1 MISAPRSPLL
11 EDVVDRSRHGDL
23 RAVWDV
29 SFSVWRGKVTALLGP
44 TARQDDEPSGD
55 CGSAELR
62 SGDSEFRGTPG
73 DHLPPH
79 RRVELGMA
87 LVQENKRVFRR
98 RTVEQN
104 LLLGG
109 YRLSRGDRKTAL
121 ETAYQS
127 FPILYAKRRTVA
139 AGLSGGQQQMLA
151 IAQALMRKP
160 ILVMLDEPS
169 RAWRPLSSVMSSDRC
184 GRLLTRASG
193 SSWSSK
199 SWRKQR
205 KLPITSSSWN
215 KDGLWAG
222 ETAAV
227 LGIVHGP

>member
-1 MISAPRSPLL
+1 
-11 EDVVDRSRHGDL
+11 
-23 RAVWDV
+23 
-29 SFSVWRGKVTALLGP
+29 
-44 TARQDDEPSGD
+44 
-55 CGSAELR
+55 
-62 SGDSEFRGTPG
+62 
-73 DHLPPH
+73 
-79 RRVELGMA
+79 MA

-169 RAWRPLSSVMSSDRC
+169 PGLAPIIVRDVFRSMRALADEGIGVLLVEQIVEEAEKIADHFVFVEQ
-184 GRLLTRASG
+184 GRVVGRRDGGGPRDSARAM
-193 SSWSSK
+193 
-199 SWRKQR
+199 
-205 KLPITSSSWN
+205 I
-215 KDGLWAG
+215 
-222 ETAAV
+222 
-227 LGIVHGP
+227 